1 MTWAERIKLTALLLA
16 FVLIVLL
23 PFGMKWSRKYPEQC
37 WTLMLDGTNQ
47 LYRVDLDVAR
57 SMIVT
62 NPVIFE
68 REK

>member
-16 FVLIVLL
+16 FTLIVLSVATQ
-23 PFGMKWSRKYPEQC
+23 WVRDRPEKSC
-37 WTLMLDGTNQ
+37 WTLMLDGTNR
-47 LYRVDLDVAR
+47 LYRVDLDDVR

>member
-1 MTWAERIKLTALLLA
+1 MTWAERIKLTAMLLA
-16 FVLIVLL
+16 FMMIVML
-23 PFGMKWSRKYPEQC
+23 PLVTQWTRKDTEKC
-37 WTLMLDGTNQ
+37 WTLMLDGTNR
-47 LYRVDLDVAR
+47 LFRVDLDSRR